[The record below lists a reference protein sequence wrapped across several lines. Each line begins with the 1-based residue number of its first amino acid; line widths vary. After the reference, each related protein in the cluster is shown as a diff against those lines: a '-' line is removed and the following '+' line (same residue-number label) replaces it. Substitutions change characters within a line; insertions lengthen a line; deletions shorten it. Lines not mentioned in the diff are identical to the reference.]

1 MDVLKQLETKLQG
14 LVQQRNQ
21 YRDELAALKADQGT
35 QDEELRTLRRRLEDL
50 QGEQASWQ
58 KERESVK
65 KQVEAI
71 LQMVEGI
78 E

>member
-21 YRDELAALKADQGT
+21 YRDELAAIKADQGT
-35 QDEELRTLRRRLEDL
+35 QDEELRNLRRRLEDL
-50 QGEQASWQ
+50 QAEQANWH
-58 KERESVK
+58 KERDGVK

-71 LQMVEGI
+71 LKMVEGI

>member
-1 MDVLKQLETKLQG
+1 MDVLKTLETKLQA
-14 LVQQRNQ
+14 LVTQRNQ
-21 YRDELAALKADQGT
+21 YRDELAALKADQGG

-50 QGEQASWQ
+50 QAEQAGWN
-58 KERESVK
+58 KERDGVR

-71 LQMVEGI
+71 LKMVEGI

>member
-1 MDVLKQLETKLQG
+1 MDILKQLETKLQV

-21 YRDELAALKADQGT
+21 YRDELAAIKADQGT
-35 QDEELRTLRRRLEDL
+35 HEEELHGLRRRLEDL
-50 QGEQASWQ
+50 QTEHATMA
-58 KERESVK
+58 KEREAVK

-71 LQMVEGI
+71 LQMVEGL

>member
-21 YRDELAALKADQGT
+21 FRDELAAIKADQGT

-50 QGEQASWQ
+50 QGEQANWQ